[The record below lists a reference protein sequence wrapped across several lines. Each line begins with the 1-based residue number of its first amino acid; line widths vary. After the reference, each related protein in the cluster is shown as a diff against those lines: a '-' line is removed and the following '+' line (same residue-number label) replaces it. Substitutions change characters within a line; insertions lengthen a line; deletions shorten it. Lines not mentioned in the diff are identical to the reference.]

1 MAQAST
7 APVAFDVQHPE
18 KLSRLMLLLKSF
30 LGWLYV
36 GIPHGIILYVYGIL
50 TNLVTLI
57 AFLAILIT
65 GRYPL
70 GLFNFVVGYYRWG
83 ARVTAYLSLMTDK
96 YPPFSRTT
104 AMWQSADPVTLQ
116 VPYPERLSRWRV
128 LLKLFLGWLYVGIPH
143 GFVLFF
149 YGIAVLG
156 VLFVAWWAILFTSRF
171 PLGLFNF
178 VVRYFRWSARVQVYL
193 ALLRDEYPPFNG
205 RPQPPPPLAGPG
217 LISEPQ
223 AAPDA

>member
-1 MAQAST
+1 MAQVST
-7 APVAFDVQHPE
+7 APVTFDVQYPE
-18 KLSRLMLLLKSF
+18 KLSRLLLLLKSF

-57 AFLAILIT
+57 AFFAILIT

-96 YPPFSRTT
+96 YPPFSTTT
-104 AMWQSADPVTLQ
+104 AMWQSADPVTLE
-116 VPYPERLSRWRV
+116 VLYPERLSRWRV

-149 YGIAVLG
+149 YGIAVLV

-205 RPQPPPPLAGPG
+205 RPQPPPPLASPG
-217 LISEPQ
+217 FISEPE
-223 AAPDA
+223 ASPDA

>member
-1 MAQAST
+1 
-7 APVAFDVQHPE
+7 
-18 KLSRLMLLLKSF
+18 
-30 LGWLYV
+30 
-36 GIPHGIILYVYGIL
+36 
-50 TNLVTLI
+50 
-57 AFLAILIT
+57 
-65 GRYPL
+65 
-70 GLFNFVVGYYRWG
+70 
-83 ARVTAYLSLMTDK
+83 
-96 YPPFSRTT
+96 
-104 AMWQSADPVTLQ
+104 MWQSADPVTLQ

-193 ALLRDEYPPFNG
+193 ALLRDEYPAFNG
-205 RPQPPPPLAGPG
+205 RPQPPPPLASPG
-217 LISEPQ
+217 FISEPE
-223 AAPDA
+223 ASPDA